1 MKSLISVSARYCNLG
16 LEEVY
21 KDDLE
26 NDGRNPDRDSLS
38 CLNGKTN
45 LNYLDVTG
53 NLNLKW
59 INYIS
64 DLSQKMRTFYA
75 SGCENLVGQSVRE
88 ISKIIL
94 SSTSWSLPDRY
105 RIFLSSDER
114 IDYLNL
120 NLSDNSNEF
129 LALQNNLELKALRL
143 DRES

>member
-64 DLSQKMRTFYA
+64 EFY
-75 SGCENLVGQSVRE
+75 
-88 ISKIIL
+88 
-94 SSTSWSLPDRY
+94 T
-105 RIFLSSDER
+105 
-114 IDYLNL
+114 
-120 NLSDNSNEF
+120 
-129 LALQNNLELKALRL
+129 
-143 DRES
+143 